1 MDKIQHKF
9 AQVNGL
15 KIHAAEIG
23 GESSPAVVLLHGFPE
38 IWYSWRHQMI
48 AVAEAGFRAIAPDYR
63 GYGLSDPPPE
73 PDKASFKDLVADL
86 LSLLDALAIQKE
98 FVIGKHFGAVVA
110 CLFARFHPQR
120 VCGVITMG
128 VPYLPISTP
137 ISSTGPD
144 HLPEGFYA
152 ARWQKP
158 GRAEADFGHFDNK
171 TVVRNV
177 YILFSLNLANYGS
190 LYENSGFQTAL
201 KVPYRSMSETYN
213 ITNEKVEV
221 PALLIMGEKDYTQKI
236 PGMEDYI
243 KSDQVKAF
251 VPKVETVFVPEGSHF
266 VQEQFPHQ
274 VNHLIL
280 NFLQITNV

>member
-1 MDKIQHKF
+1 
-9 AQVNGL
+9 
-15 KIHAAEIG
+15 
-23 GESSPAVVLLHGFPE
+23 
-38 IWYSWRHQMI
+38 MI

-63 GYGLSDPPPE
+63 GYGLSDPPLE
-73 PDKASFKDLVADL
+73 PDKASYKDLVADL
-86 LSLLDALAIQKE
+86 LSLLDALAIQKA
-98 FVIGKHFGAVVA
+98 FVIGKDFGAIVA
-110 CLFARFHPQR
+110 YLFALFHPHR

-137 ISSTGPD
+137 ISFTD
-144 HLPEGFYA
+144 HLPEGFYV

-158 GRAEADFGHFDNK
+158 GRAEADFGRFDNK

-177 YILFSLNLANYGS
+177 YILFSQDLANYGS

-213 ITNEKVEV
+213 IPNDKVEV
-221 PALLIMGEKDYTQKI
+221 PTFFIMGEKDYALKI

-243 KSDQVKAF
+243 KSDQMKAF
-251 VPKVETVFVPEGSHF
+251 VPQVETMFVPEGSHF
-266 VQEQFPHQ
+266 VQEQFPQQ

-280 NFLQITNV
+280 NFLKKNI

>member
-1 MDKIQHKF
+1 
-9 AQVNGL
+9 
-15 KIHAAEIG
+15 
-23 GESSPAVVLLHGFPE
+23 
-38 IWYSWRHQMI
+38 MI

-86 LSLLDALAIQKE
+86 LSLLDALAIQKA
-98 FVIGKHFGAVVA
+98 FVIGKDFGAVVA
-110 CLFARFHPQR
+110 YLFALFHPHR

-128 VPYLPISTP
+128 VPYLPINAS
-137 ISSTGPD
+137 ISSTAD
-144 HLPEGFYA
+144 HLPEGFYV
-152 ARWQKP
+152 ARWQQP
-158 GRAEADFGHFDNK
+158 GRAEADFGRFDNK

-177 YILFSLNLANYGS
+177 YTLFSRSEIPIARENQEIMDLVDSSTPLPPWFSEEDLANYGS
-190 LYENSGFQTAL
+190 LYQNSGFQTAL
-201 KVPYRSMSETYN
+201 KVPYRCKSETYN

-221 PALLIMGEKDYTQKI
+221 PALFIMGEKDYVIKI

-243 KSDQVKAF
+243 RSDRMKAF

-266 VQEQFPHQ
+266 VQEQFPQQ

-280 NFLQITNV
+280 NFLQKNA